1 MQAQALRH
9 HYHCCCALPSLW
21 TQQYYY
27 ILVHVHVLV
36 GRVLPIVVEKT
47 VELSGLWREFQCIFS
62 TQSEI
67 GLFPVGEDSLYTTTW
82 YLYIALPES
91 CDAYLSAI
99 PFCTTTAETMLLLP
113 CRPLPERATHRSASP
128 RNFTISHRARIRLY
142 ALCVNSHKWLFS
154 HSPVL

>member
-1 MQAQALRH
+1 MVLRRRRHEQAQALRR

-67 GLFPVGEDSLYTTTW
+67 GLFPAEEESLY
-82 YLYIALPES
+82 
-91 CDAYLSAI
+91 
-99 PFCTTTAETMLLLP
+99 FG
-113 CRPLPERATHRSASP
+113 
-128 RNFTISHRARIRLY
+128 
-142 ALCVNSHKWLFS
+142 LFS
-154 HSPVL
+154 CYIVGVQLYGTSTARTSV